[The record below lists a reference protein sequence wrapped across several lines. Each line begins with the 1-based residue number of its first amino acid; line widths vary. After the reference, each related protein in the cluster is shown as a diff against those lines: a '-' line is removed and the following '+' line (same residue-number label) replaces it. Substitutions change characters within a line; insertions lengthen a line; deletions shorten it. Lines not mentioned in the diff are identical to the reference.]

1 MQTPPTDL
9 TEESLE
15 CSQAME
21 IPETPENSPHSDPR
35 PTIPESTTQPTTS
48 IGATLNWNTGLIVS
62 TREYALIAGKP
73 CLPTGSSRSLPSNPR
88 LLKLTWSHVETL
100 TNSSLLLGNVHQDV
114 YMLSQEQNE
123 VFRVI
128 AVEEAVVA
136 QVIELSVQLPWM
148 KKTHLAKFD
157 ALVQCNVA
165 PHLQGLSKR
174 SVTAIHKLI
183 GKSG

>member
-1 MQTPPTDL
+1 
-9 TEESLE
+9 
-15 CSQAME
+15 ME

-35 PTIPESTTQPTTS
+35 PTIPESTTRTTTS
-48 IGATLNWNTGLIVS
+48 TAQTLNWSTGLIVS
-62 TREYALIAGKP
+62 TREYARTAGKLS
-73 CLPTGSSRSLPSNPR
+73 LPTGSSTSSASRPP
-88 LLKLTWSHVETL
+88 LLELTWSHVETL
-100 TNSSLLLGNVHQDV
+100 TNTSLLLGNVHQHV

-136 QVIELSVQLPWM
+136 QVIELSVPLPWM
-148 KKTHLAKFD
+148 KKTHLAKFN
-157 ALVQCNVA
+157 AGVQCNVA

-174 SVTAIHKLI
+174 SVTAIHSLI